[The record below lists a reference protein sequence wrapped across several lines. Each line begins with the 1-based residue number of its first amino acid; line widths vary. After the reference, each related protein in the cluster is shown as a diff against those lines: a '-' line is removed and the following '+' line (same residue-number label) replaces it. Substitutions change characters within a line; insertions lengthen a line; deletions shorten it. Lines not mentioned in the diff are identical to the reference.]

1 MKNKNTNQKSEKTK
15 RGSELESLLHSEHT
29 LEIEK
34 LAVGGSGVGR
44 IQFKDRKIVVFVPY
58 SAPLDQIKIKITA
71 VDKNFM
77 TGQIIEIIKPGLGR
91 RTADC
96 KYYGVCGGCTWQHV
110 DEKIQVEQK
119 ELILKDLFQKFLPDI
134 KYTLKETIRAE
145 NNFEYRNR
153 IQVKQIGTQ
162 VGFFKTESNDLVEI
176 NDCLIAEKPIRDW
189 LKTASQKLRPS
200 RELKKHEV
208 KINHLNQVESY
219 TIGTQSEGL
228 SFSQVNRY
236 INDFLVQKVLNIV
249 ETVQPTM
256 ITEFYAGSGNFTFP
270 ILEKFQKTNID
281 AIELN
286 PNLTKVAVEKIKE
299 KSFHKRAKF
308 YTTYSETFAEQA
320 ELSSELILLDPPR
333 SGCDTKLMQIIAQQP
348 PQKLIYIS
356 CHPVSL
362 VRDLQLLLK
371 NNCKIEIQDLQI
383 FDMFPQTDHF
393 ETVCVV
399 SIYK

>member
-1 MKNKNTNQKSEKTK
+1 MKHKNTNQQFEKTK

-29 LEIEK
+29 VEIEK

-44 IQFKDRKIVVFVPY
+44 ILFNDRKIVVFVPY
-58 SAPLDQIKIKITA
+58 TAPQDQVKIKITA

-77 TGQIIEIIKPGLGR
+77 TGQIVDVIKPGPGR
-91 RTADC
+91 RTASC
-96 KYYGVCGGCTWQHV
+96 KYFGVCGGCTWQHL
-110 DEKIQVEQK
+110 DEKIQIQQK
-119 ELILKDLFQKFLPDI
+119 ELILKDLFQKFLPDV
-134 KYTLKETIRAE
+134 KYTLKETIHTE

-162 VGFFKTESNDLVEI
+162 LGFFKTESHDLVEI
-176 NDCLIAEKPIRDW
+176 DDCLIAERPIRDW
-189 LKTASQKLRPS
+189 LKTTAKKLRPS

-219 TIGTQSEGL
+219 QIGTQSEGL
-228 SFSQVNRY
+228 SFSQVNRHV
-236 INDFLVQKVLNIV
+236 NDHLIKKVLNIV
-249 ETVQPTM
+249 ETIQPKM

-270 ILEKFQKTNID
+270 LLEKFENLSID

-286 PNLTKVAVEKIKE
+286 PDLTKVAVEKIKQ

-308 YTTYSETFAEQA
+308 YTTYSETFAQQA
-320 ELSSELILLDPPR
+320 DLSSEVIFLDPPR
-333 SGCDTKLMQIIAQQP
+333 SGCDSKLIQIIAQQP

-399 SIYK
+399 SIHK